1 VKRFSAF
8 FLAFMLPV
16 LALGEPVAVVS
27 GEHEGYTRLVL
38 SISPD
43 REWELFVDQNSASL
57 VFTSQKLE
65 FDDSKVFA
73 RIAKTRL
80 VSTFSE
86 QSETAAK
93 YTMNIGCDC
102 EVNAFAYLEK
112 YIVVDIVDRPETTI
126 NTPPARN
133 FTPKSRAISKPDGND
148 RPPEIVSWIRPRAPY
163 YVSSPDRVNFPLQ
176 MDGSGLAQTQ
186 KPDAPPRVSRT
197 DRVREVPSAT
207 IQTDRE
213 LQEAVDVARN
223 SLLQQLTL
231 AADQGLLDLNRPS
244 PEIVQE
250 VAQEEFP
257 AIFEEEEDET
267 QILIQTVLVRDALAA
282 RGGRNLQNDRCPSP
296 EDLDI
301 ASWGSGDDFFDELS
315 SARQGLLG
323 EFDEP
328 DFAEVERLIR
338 TYLRYGFGAEARSYL
353 LESRQ
358 NIAQYS
364 LLLDIAAIVDGQTV
378 QDGGPLSQAIECGG
392 AASLWALVGVY
403 PAVDAGIDDKPSIV
417 DAFAKLPPDIRRL
430 VGPRLAAA
438 FLDRGFEVIARR
450 VVDILERAPLMQ
462 AEGSAPEAAQ
472 AFTALA
478 NDNSLVATDALI
490 ALATLQLTQN
500 QRPPQNLLMDLG
512 TGAKIWRGT
521 QKGGELRRLEALWMA
536 KQGREA
542 EAIDL
547 LVAEIERDSSNAD
560 LLRKTAEEILSALS
574 VSEDQSYGYA
584 EVVDTYIGFI
594 SENEDAGKLRLEI
607 AAKLLLVGLPDF
619 AIEILRPMLQRNE
632 LDAILIGAAANIQA
646 YRPDT
651 AVVLLNGVAG
661 DAARKLR
668 VQAYLGMG
676 DFERALAQLNQFSV
690 RQAAIVRPYWFN
702 GDWEKVVKTNSFAAE
717 IRAQYFPLGGGSS
730 SGTDKL
736 SLNGA
741 IALTALQKLL
751 IDSQARR
758 TDMENVL
765 LQQ

>member
-1 VKRFSAF
+1 
-8 FLAFMLPV
+8 M
-16 LALGEPVAVVS
+16 
-27 GEHEGYTRLVL
+27 
-38 SISPD
+38 
-43 REWELFVDQNSASL
+43 
-57 VFTSQKLE
+57 
-65 FDDSKVFA
+65 
-73 RIAKTRL
+73 
-80 VSTFSE
+80 
-86 QSETAAK
+86 
-93 YTMNIGCDC
+93 
-102 EVNAFAYLEK
+102 
-112 YIVVDIVDRPETTI
+112 
-126 NTPPARN
+126 
-133 FTPKSRAISKPDGND
+133 
-148 RPPEIVSWIRPRAPY
+148 
-163 YVSSPDRVNFPLQ
+163 
-176 MDGSGLAQTQ
+176 
-186 KPDAPPRVSRT
+186 
-197 DRVREVPSAT
+197 
-207 IQTDRE
+207 
-213 LQEAVDVARN
+213 
-223 SLLQQLTL
+223 
-231 AADQGLLDLNRPS
+231 
-244 PEIVQE
+244 
-250 VAQEEFP
+250 
-257 AIFEEEEDET
+257 
-267 QILIQTVLVRDALAA
+267 
-282 RGGRNLQNDRCPSP
+282 
-296 EDLDI
+296 
-301 ASWGSGDDFFDELS
+301 
-315 SARQGLLG
+315 
-323 EFDEP
+323 
-328 DFAEVERLIR
+328 
-338 TYLRYGFGAEARSYL
+338 
-353 LESRQ
+353 
-358 NIAQYS
+358 
-364 LLLDIAAIVDGQTV
+364 
-378 QDGGPLSQAIECGG
+378 
-392 AASLWALVGVY
+392 ASLWALVGAY
-403 PAVDAGIDDKPSIV
+403 PAVDARIDDKPSIV

-430 VGPRLAAA
+430 VGPRLASA
-438 FLDRGFEVIARR
+438 FLDRGFEVIARQ
-450 VVDILERAPLMQ
+450 VVDILERAPGDHGIQQELAIGNLMQ

-632 LDAILIGAAANIQA
+632 LDAIIIGAAANIQA

-676 DFERALAQLNQFSV
+676 NFERALVQLNRFSV
-690 RQAAIVRPYWFN
+690 RPAAIVKPYWFN
-702 GDWEKVVKTNSFAAE
+702 GDWATIVKINSFAAE

-751 IDSQARR
+751 IDS
-758 TDMENVL
+758 
-765 LQQ
+765 